1 MCGIAGYYRTD
12 GPAEDPRT
20 LRAMLDS
27 IAHRGPD
34 DQGLFFINMRTGS
47 ALDCATGASDPRIRE
62 ALPDA
67 STAQDF
73 SHHLA
78 FAHCRYSVVDPS
90 SAGHQPMWDRSRRA
104 CVSFNGEI
112 YNYVELRGELEGAG
126 CRFHTRTDTE
136 VVLAGYLQW
145 GTDVFARL
153 NGQWALAL
161 YDVEQKIL
169 LLSRDRLGKVP
180 LYYAAQG
187 GRLYWASEIKAIR
200 AACGADAFSLR
211 PDAVHEY
218 VVRGW
223 RDRDGTFWAGIND
236 FPPASFARVEADL
249 KLDFRTYWS
258 PARGRMRASDLSAAE
273 AVRSLRA
280 LLSDALRLRVRA
292 DVPVAFELSGGV
304 DSSVLV
310 ALEAERA
317 ERKLT
322 AYTIQF
328 DDPQV
333 DEEPFARAVAAR
345 LGDDRVDYRVLR
357 AGGEDFWRNA
367 DRFVWLEE
375 EPFHSPNLQTNQS
388 LRARMKAE
396 GARVVI
402 SGAAGDEVF
411 AGYADEYLGPYLVQL
426 AAGLRWGRFL
436 REMSSNTEYPP
447 TLHNGLRLAASAI
460 NPDLAAR
467 FAGRNGE
474 ARMLEACYV
483 PPGHLA
489 SGKSTPRGFDARML
503 ANIGFAKMNY
513 WLRSSNKANF
523 GIPIE
528 PRAPFLDYRIVD
540 FAFSLPA
547 EYLIRDGWHKW
558 ILRQTAK
565 HLLPGQVLWRQRKAG
580 FPFPLGAWLVAS
592 KAVVARNLSGLT
604 CPYFDS
610 ATLLSRYGEFASK
623 APAALWRL
631 VSLGL
636 WWRRVIEG
644 RGLDAPA

>member
-1 MCGIAGYYRTD
+1 
-12 GPAEDPRT
+12 
-20 LRAMLDS
+20 MLDS

-34 DQGLFFINMRTGS
+34 DQGLFFINVRTGA
-47 ALDCATGASDPRIRE
+47 ALDCATSASDPRIRE

-67 STAQDF
+67 SMAQNF

-78 FAHCRYSVVDPS
+78 FAHCRYSVVDLS
-90 SAGHQPMWDRSRRA
+90 SAGHQPMWDGSRRA
-104 CVSFNGEI
+104 CVCFNGEI
-112 YNYVELRGELEGAG
+112 YNYVELRAELEEAG
-126 CRFHTRTDTE
+126 CKFSTRTDTE
-136 VVLAGYLQW
+136 VLLAGYLQW
-145 GTDVFARL
+145 GTGVFARL

-161 YDVEQKIL
+161 YDADQRIL

-180 LYYAAQG
+180 LYYAAHG

-200 AACGADAFSLR
+200 AACGSDAFSLR
-211 PDAVHEY
+211 PEAVHEY
-218 VVRGW
+218 VTKGW
-223 RDRDGTFWAGIND
+223 RDRDGTFWAGIDD
-236 FPPASFARVEADL
+236 FPPASFARIDAGL
-249 KLDFRTYWS
+249 KLDFHTYWR
-258 PARGRMRASDLSAAE
+258 PARERMRASDLSADE
-273 AVRSLRA
+273 AVRSLRT
-280 LLSDALRLRVRA
+280 LLSDALRVRSRA
-292 DVPVAFELSGGV
+292 DVPVAFELSGGI

-310 ALEAERA
+310 ALHAERA

-322 AYTIQF
+322 TYTIRF
-328 DDPQV
+328 DDPKV
-333 DEEPFARAVAAR
+333 DEEPFARVVAAS
-345 LGDDRVDYRVLR
+345 LGDRVDYRVLR

-411 AGYADEYLGPYLVQL
+411 AGYADEYLGPYLLQL

-436 REMSSNTEYPP
+436 REVSNNTEYPP
-447 TLHNGLRLAASAI
+447 TLHNALRLAASAI

-467 FAGRNGE
+467 FAARNGE
-474 ARMLEACYV
+474 GRLLHACYV
-483 PPGHLA
+483 APGHLS
-489 SGKSTPRGFDARML
+489 SGKSTPRRFDERML

-528 PRAPFLDYRIVD
+528 PRAPFLDYRVVD

-580 FPFPLGAWLVAS
+580 FPFPLGGWLLAS
-592 KAVVARNLSGLT
+592 KGVVTRNLSGAT
-604 CPYFDS
+604 CPFVDS
-610 ATLLSRYGEFASK
+610 TALFARYEEYASR

-644 RGLDAPA
+644 RGLEAAA